1 MPDDLASQW
10 KQKYLASLD
19 SLERTQQQYQGQ
31 VELLRK
37 GLVRVSLAADGLDPA
52 LDQQL
57 ELLRELLRKDQGK
70 EQLAPLI
77 QQLEV
82 SIVGLDDRR
91 KSEQADLHQQLTK
104 QLERY
109 AQLELPRD
117 TLKAV
122 QSFRNQLAKANH
134 SDSPG
139 NEFWQTLLGLH
150 EKISANLVELSQGS
164 EDNRDGLFSRLFKA
178 KEELSTTINQIEPN
192 AEDSP
197 PQEAAEDTSEL
208 SSKVQNQL
216 KHLIEQLDVSVEQK
230 PKKEGLA
237 EQINNEFELVVLP
250 PILEDITHLLSSIR
264 ASSQK
269 EYAEFLVALR
279 KRLEEVQDFLVTT
292 RAEEAQAK
300 LNQQKLDQDV
310 RAELKEMRAS
320 VEKRDDLA
328 QLKVD
333 IETMVDRIATSV
345 DRFQEEEKNRRS
357 KVYDRIES
365 LASRMASM
373 ESEASELKDSLESQ
387 RLQALKDAL
396 TELPNRASYDEYM
409 NNEYS
414 RWQRHQ
420 RPLSMAIVDI
430 DHFKSIND
438 TLGHLRGDKVLK
450 LVAREVSRHVRKED
464 FVARYGG
471 EEFVVIM
478 PETTLEDGLKAM
490 EKVRQ
495 VIASCPFNFNQKP
508 IPVTASIGI
517 AQFAAN
523 DTIDSCFER
532 ADAALYRAKG
542 SGRNRTEVADL
553 DSPLA
558 SASQ

>member
-91 KSEQADLHQQLTK
+91 KSEQADLHQQLAQ

-122 QSFRNQLAKANH
+122 QSFRNQLAKANN
-134 SDSPG
+134 SDSQG

-178 KEELSTTINQIEPN
+178 KEELNTAIDEVEPQ

-197 PQEAAEDTSEL
+197 PQETAADTSEL

-216 KHLIEQLDVSVEQK
+216 KHLIDQLDVSVEQK

-237 EQINNEFELVVLP
+237 EQVNNEFELLILP

-320 VEKRDDLA
+320 VEQRDDLA

-517 AQFAAN
+517 AQFSAN

-542 SGRNRTEVADL
+542 SGRNRTEVDNL
-553 DSPLA
+553 DSSPA